1 MSLGLGIQE
10 VCKRGSKKAG
20 VARTEERG
28 GSGRRR
34 GGQRGD
40 GAAGGTERGG
50 QCGLRRSHGFLGLDA
65 Q

>member
-20 VARTEERG
+20 VARTEEWG
-28 GSGRRR
+28 GRRR

-50 QCGLRRSHGFLGLDA
+50 QCGLRRLHGFLGLDA